1 MGVNKVKEIKKLIT
15 QNLEK
20 FGMVIALIGLVLIF
34 SFLTGGTSLS
44 PLNVTNIIMQ
54 NSYIIILAIGMVL
67 VIITG
72 EIDLSVG
79 SVAAFVGAIAGVLMI
94 NMNMSIFIAV
104 PISLVVGGLIGAWH
118 GFWIAYMKIPAFIV
132 TLAGMLLFRGLT
144 MVTLG
149 GRTMAPFPSEFR
161 TISSRFMPDW
171 FNGGNYHILT
181 IILGVVAIVS
191 FILMELKKRKQNKEL
206 SISVESNSL
215 FIAKLVGVSLAM
227 AAFTERLASY
237 AGIPYVFFLLLV
249 LILGYGFFTNRTISG
264 RHVYA
269 IGGNEKAAQLSGVKT
284 QKLKLWLFV
293 NMGVLSAVAGLVFAG
308 RLNAATPQA
317 GQLFELDAI
326 AAAVI
331 GGASLTGGAGTVIG
345 ALIGALIMG
354 ILDNGMSILGVGIDW
369 QQAIKALVLLGA
381 VAFDILNKNKRR

>member
-1 MGVNKVKEIKKLIT
+1 MKKLIT
-15 QNLEK
+15 QNLDK
-20 FGMVIALIGLVLIF
+20 FGMVIALVGLVLIF
-34 SFLTGGTSLS
+34 SFLTGGTIIS

-79 SVAAFVGAIAGVLMI
+79 SIAAFVGAVAGVMLI
-94 NMNMSIFIAV
+94 NMNLSLFIAV
-104 PISLVVGGLIGAWH
+104 PIALIIGGLIGAWH

-149 GRTMAPFPSEFR
+149 GRTLAPFPSGFR
-161 TISSRFMPDW
+161 VISSRFLDDW
-171 FNGGNYHILT
+171 LNGGEYHLLT
-181 IILGVVAIVS
+181 IVIGIIAIISYVLLE
-191 FILMELKKRKQNKEL
+191 IKKRKQNKEL
-206 SISVESNSL
+206 NVSVESKGL
-215 FIAKLVGVSLAM
+215 FIAKLVAISLVI
-227 AAFTERLASY
+227 AAFTERLAAY
-237 AGIPYVFFLLLV
+237 AGVPYIFFLLLV
-249 LILGYGFFTNRTISG
+249 LILGYSFFTNRTISG

-284 QKLKLWLFV
+284 QKIKFWVFV
-293 NMGVLSAVAGLVFAG
+293 NMGVLSAVAGLIFAG

-354 ILDNGMSILGVGIDW
+354 ILDNGMSILGIGIDW

-381 VAFDILNKNKRR
+381 VAFDILNKNKRK